1 MKITL
6 IGLGMCEGDLT
17 LRAKSALDDATKII
31 ARTANSDSFKS
42 LKGYEVETLDCIFEK
57 CRNFDTLNAKLAS
70 AVLKAAKQEDVCYC
84 VDGGVCEDEAC
95 KIILSKHRDCVVY
108 DTVSKAAH
116 AYSAA
121 KLTSCGVVNI
131 SAYSV
136 DELKSCAAVCVY
148 DVDCDLIAGEV
159 KQKLSYLFGEEKE
172 CVFIRGTHKKII
184 KIYELDRQKDYDAT
198 CAVAVQESEFLKKD
212 RYDYADLL
220 HMLELLRAP
229 DGCPWDRVQ
238 TPESIKGNMIEE
250 AYELVDA
257 IERADAD
264 GIEEETGDVLMQA
277 AFHSVL
283 QSERGC
289 FTGGDALT
297 RVVKKLIF
305 RHSHIFGGDKA
316 ASESEALGVWENN
329 KKIEKG
335 MSSFSQTVLAVPKNF
350 PSCMYAQKVQ
360 KRASKSGMDFTCPEE
375 AAKKL
380 AEEVE
385 ELLCALKQSD
395 GAAVCDEAGDVL
407 FSAVNVCRLSGADSE
422 NALRAS
428 ALKFAARFVE
438 CEKLIAAD
446 GREMTSLYP
455 SELDKYWEKAKRN
468 V

>member
-1 MKITL
+1 
-6 IGLGMCEGDLT
+6 
-17 LRAKSALDDATKII
+17 
-31 ARTANSDSFKS
+31 
-42 LKGYEVETLDCIFEK
+42 
-57 CRNFDTLNAKLAS
+57 
-70 AVLKAAKQEDVCYC
+70 
-84 VDGGVCEDEAC
+84 
-95 KIILSKHRDCVVY
+95 
-108 DTVSKAAH
+108 
-116 AYSAA
+116 
-121 KLTSCGVVNI
+121 
-131 SAYSV
+131 
-136 DELKSCAAVCVY
+136 
-148 DVDCDLIAGEV
+148 
-159 KQKLSYLFGEEKE
+159 
-172 CVFIRGTHKKII
+172 
-184 KIYELDRQKDYDAT
+184 
-198 CAVAVQESEFLKKD
+198 
-212 RYDYADLL
+212 
-220 HMLELLRAP
+220 
-229 DGCPWDRVQ
+229 
-238 TPESIKGNMIEE
+238 MIEE

-395 GAAVCDEAGDVL
+395 GAAVCDEAGGR
-407 FSAVNVCRLSGADSE
+407 AVFGSQRLQAFGRRQRKRASRFGVEVCIKVCRVRKVNCSGRQRDDK
-422 NALRAS
+422 LDLFRA
-428 ALKFAARFVE
+428 R
-438 CEKLIAAD
+438 
-446 GREMTSLYP
+446 
-455 SELDKYWEKAKRN
+455 
-468 V
+468 